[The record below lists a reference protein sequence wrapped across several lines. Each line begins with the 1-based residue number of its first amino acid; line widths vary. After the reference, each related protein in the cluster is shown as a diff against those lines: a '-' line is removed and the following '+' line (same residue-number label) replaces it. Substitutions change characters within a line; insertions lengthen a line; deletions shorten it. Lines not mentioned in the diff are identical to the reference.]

1 MLQTLDSFKGS
12 LTGSSIQRAR
22 SNKNKNCAARVLQL
36 DQVWLRQRFLVYS
49 MSGALYS
56 REQNALVRRAATLTL
71 YWESTGQKV
80 HAEVNERAL
89 RDQENPEKAL
99 LQD

>member
-1 MLQTLDSFKGS
+1 
-12 LTGSSIQRAR
+12 
-22 SNKNKNCAARVLQL
+22 
-36 DQVWLRQRFLVYS
+36 